1 MFTETN
7 NLRRLIRL
15 RKKPNIF
22 LFLHYYFILA
32 LKKKNHPLIYTTW
45 HLDALGFVGVTHCN
59 TKQST
64 LQKYY
69 LMLSKEKDI

>member
-7 NLRRLIRL
+7 NLRPHKFE
-15 RKKPNIF
+15 KKPNIF

-32 LKKKNHPLIYTTW
+32 LEKKPHPLIYTTW
-45 HLDALGFVGVTHCN
+45 HLDALGFVSVTHCN

-64 LQKYY
+64 LHKYY
-69 LMLSKEKDI
+69 LMLSKEKAI